1 MGRRSSI
8 DFALRCY
15 PKWWRDRYVE
25 EMRAAVDDLTGEGR
39 SSSLIAFSL
48 LRDAARSHLQA
59 RGMPRTYGLLA
70 ARTKTSITTATIPWL
85 VVVPFI
91 TFVTSSVVLHSNS
104 GVVQTGFPF
113 QFNGGVG
120 VFSRFSPRIVHPPM
134 SVATW
139 VVGFAGLTLGVLFLA
154 TLLVLAFGWRSLR
167 SDIRHSPQPN
177 QRWLRILSWLPDS
190 TVWLVF
196 ALWVVHYYVGPR
208 SFFQHGNGP
217 LVQLGGNPELAVVL
231 GDLTWVVAIVGW
243 SLSMVGIAALA
254 KGAELPPE
262 TLRYGRTVSV
272 LTAISMSLSFVAF
285 AAWGI
290 ALSMQTHQP
299 VVAGAITAAYP
310 HQTLWLPT
318 ALVLALAVVISLWG
332 ATNARRSWR
341 VISAQRL
348 WEST

>member
-15 PKWWRDRYVE
+15 PKWWRDRYGE

-39 SSSLIAFSL
+39 SPKLIALSL

-70 ARTKTSITTATIPWL
+70 ASTKTSITTATIPWL
-85 VVVPFI
+85 VIVPFI
-91 TFVTSSVVLHSNS
+91 TFVTSSVALHSS
-104 GVVQTGFPF
+104 TGVVLTGFPF
-113 QFNGGVG
+113 QFSGGIG

-139 VVGFAGLTLGVLFLA
+139 VVGFAGLTISVLFFV
-154 TLLVLAFGWRSLR
+154 TLGVLAFGWRSLR

-177 QRWLRILSWLPDS
+177 QRRLRILSWIPDM

-196 ALWVVHYYVGPR
+196 ALWISKYMIGPR
-208 SFFQHGNGP
+208 SYTQHGNGP
-217 LVQLGGNPELAVVL
+217 LIPLSGNLALAAVL

-243 SLSMVGIAALA
+243 SLSLLGIAVLA
-254 KGAELPPE
+254 KEADLPPK
-262 TLRYGRTVSV
+262 TLRFGRTVSV
-272 LTAISMSLSFVAF
+272 LTAVSMSLSFVAF

-290 ALSMQTHQP
+290 ALSAQSHQLA
-299 VVAGAITAAYP
+299 VVGNITAAYP
-310 HQTLWLPT
+310 HQTLWLPI
-318 ALVLALAVVISLWG
+318 ALALALAVVISVWG

-341 VISAQRL
+341 AIAAQRL

>member
-15 PKWWRDRYVE
+15 PRWRDRYGE
-25 EMRAAVDDLTGEGR
+25 EMRAVVDDLTAEGR
-39 SSSLIAFSL
+39 SSKLIAFSL

-59 RGMPRTYGLLA
+59 RAMPQTYGLLA
-70 ARTKTSITTATIPWL
+70 ERTKMSITTATIPWL
-85 VVVPFI
+85 VIVPFI
-91 TFVTSSVVLHSNS
+91 TFVTGSVALHSSS
-104 GVVQTGFPF
+104 GFVLNGFPF
-113 QFNGGVG
+113 QFTGAMG
-120 VFSRFSPRIVHPPM
+120 VFSNTQPRVVHPLM

-139 VVGFAGLTLGVLFLA
+139 VVGFAGLTISVLFLT
-154 TLLVLAFGWRSLR
+154 TLLVLAFGWRALR

-177 QRWLRILSWLPDS
+177 ERRLRILSWIPDI

-196 ALWVVHYYVGPR
+196 AMWIAHYLVGPH
-208 SFFQHGNGP
+208 SFTQHGNGP
-217 LVQLGGNPELAVVL
+217 LIPLSGNLALAAVL

-262 TLRYGRTVSV
+262 TLRFGRTVSV
-272 LTAISMSLSFVAF
+272 LTAVSMSLSFVAF

-290 ALSMQTHQP
+290 ALSVQSHQL

-310 HQTLWLPT
+310 HQVLWLPI
-318 ALVLALAVVISLWG
+318 ASVLALAVVISVWG
-332 ATNARRSWR
+332 AIIARRSWR